1 MLGIRDYNYE
11 HFSRELLREWMQ
23 TSFPGPE
30 PGESAPNFKAKTLED
45 QSVRLSD
52 FRGKKNVLL
61 LFGSST
67 CPMTAAS
74 IGAIDELYE
83 RFRDAGVEVI
93 LVYVREAHPGERLP
107 AHEATPDKIA
117 AAWFLRKEE
126 ELGMPIVVDDLRGS
140 IHRDYGKLPSPA
152 FLIDKS
158 GRVAF
163 RSKWGS
169 AETLA
174 AAIEELTEL
183 QEVRGTDHG
192 IVQGGE
198 DLSMPISYIDLSSYR
213 ALERGG
219 RASVKDFQAA
229 TRLSGYS
236 GRGATEFADRMLE
249 HPGRVLA
256 VVVLSSAV
264 VAGGLYAGFELRKRR
279 LGTRKN
285 PYRAYEKA
293 KVQDTETGMD
303 YGAVGI

>member
-1 MLGIRDYNYE
+1 MLGIRDYNYG
-11 HFSRELLREWMQ
+11 HFSYELLREWMQ
-23 TSFPGPE
+23 DSFPGPE
-30 PGESAPNFKAKTLED
+30 PGESAPNFKAKTLEG
-45 QSVRLSD
+45 QTLRLSD
-52 FRGKKNVLL
+52 FRGKQNILL
-61 LFGSST
+61 LFGCAT

-74 IGAIDELYE
+74 IGAVNALYD
-83 RFRDAGVEVI
+83 RFRDAGVAVV

-107 AHEATPDKIA
+107 AHETMHDKIA
-117 AAWFLRKEE
+117 SAWFLRKEE
-126 ELGMPIVVDDLRGS
+126 NLQIPIVVDDLRGS

-163 RSKWGS
+163 RLKWAN
-169 AETLA
+169 AEGLA

-183 QEVRGTDHG
+183 QEERGTDHG

-198 DLSMPISYIDLSSYR
+198 DLSMPISYTDLSSYR

-219 RASVKDFQAA
+219 RASVHDFQAA
-229 TRLSGYS
+229 TGLSGY
-236 GRGATEFADRMLE
+236 GRRAVAGGADGILE

-256 VVVLSSAV
+256 VVALSGAV

-293 KVQDTETGMD
+293 KVQDTETGTD

>member
-1 MLGIRDYNYE
+1 M
-11 HFSRELLREWMQ
+11 S
-23 TSFPGPE
+23 
-30 PGESAPNFKAKTLED
+30 
-45 QSVRLSD
+45 
-52 FRGKKNVLL
+52 
-61 LFGSST
+61 
-67 CPMTAAS
+67 AAS
-74 IGAIDELYE
+74 IGAVNELYD
-83 RFRDAGVEVI
+83 RFRDTGTEVL

-107 AHEATPDKIA
+107 AHESMNDKIVS
-117 AAWFLRKEE
+117 AWFLRKEE
-126 ELGMPIVVDDLRGS
+126 DLEIPIVVDDLRGS

-163 RSKWGS
+163 RSKWAN
-169 AETLA
+169 AEALA

-183 QEVRGTDHG
+183 QEQRGTDHA

-198 DLSMPISYIDLSSYR
+198 NLSMPISYADLSSYR

-219 RASVKDFQAA
+219 KASIKDFQAA
-229 TRLSGYS
+229 TGLSGY
-236 GRGATEFADRMLE
+236 GRRGVAEFADEMME

-256 VVVLSSAV
+256 LVALSSAV

-279 LGTRKN
+279 LGVRKN
-285 PYRAYEKA
+285 PYRAYEKE

>member
-1 MLGIRDYNYE
+1 MLGIRDYNYD
-11 HFSRELLREWMQ
+11 HFSRELLREWMED
-23 TSFPGPE
+23 SFPGPE
-30 PGESAPNFKAKTLED
+30 PGERAPNFKTKTLD
-45 QSVRLSD
+45 GQTLRLSD
-52 FRGKKNVLL
+52 FRGKQNVLL
-61 LFGSST
+61 LFGCAT

-74 IGAIDELYE
+74 IGAVNELYE
-83 RFRDAGVEVI
+83 RFRNAGVEVI

-107 AHEATPDKIA
+107 AHEAMHDKIA
-117 AAWFLRKEE
+117 SAWLLRKEE
-126 ELGMPIVVDDLRGS
+126 DLEIPIVVDDLRGS

-163 RSKWGS
+163 RSKW
-169 AETLA
+169 ANREALA

-183 QEVRGTDHG
+183 EEEHETDHG
-192 IVQGGE
+192 IVQGGQ
-198 DLSMPISYIDLSSYR
+198 DLSMPISYADLSSYR
-213 ALERGG
+213 ALVRGG

-229 TRLSGYS
+229 TGLSGY
-236 GRGATEFADRMLE
+236 GRRGVAGSADGMFE

-256 VVVLSSAV
+256 VVALSGAV

-285 PYRAYEKA
+285 PYRAYEKE
-293 KVQDTETGMD
+293 KVQDTETGTD